1 MKPKNK
7 SRHIDHKYIIKG
19 IKKVKIWFFK
29 RTKRIDNLVTR
40 GWGRKEGQYTYKV
53 TRFPYFM

>member
-40 GWGRKEGQYTYKV
+40 RWGRKETGE
-53 TRFPYFM
+53 